1 MPQQDT
7 CLNKAALGTGSAVP
21 YVVKRPKNSSIAI
34 GTLLALMQPVIR
46 FLVTSRLNK
55 EKNLKHPITIA
66 LLCVAV
72 VLAARHTGAQTSSA
86 TPQAAQNPQ
95 TEKMRSKVKRIGT
108 RGKLTIKLS
117 SGAEYHGTIIYID
130 EEDFKLDE
138 VDLRQTVVVRYS
150 DIIKVYEG
158 YGGKSLSGR
167 RVNPKH
173 SAIIALATLGGLLG
187 FLIWFT
193 ATQTK

>member
-1 MPQQDT
+1 
-7 CLNKAALGTGSAVP
+7 
-21 YVVKRPKNSSIAI
+21 
-34 GTLLALMQPVIR
+34 MQPVIR

-66 LLCVAV
+66 LLCVAL

-86 TPQAAQNPQ
+86 TPQAAQSPQ